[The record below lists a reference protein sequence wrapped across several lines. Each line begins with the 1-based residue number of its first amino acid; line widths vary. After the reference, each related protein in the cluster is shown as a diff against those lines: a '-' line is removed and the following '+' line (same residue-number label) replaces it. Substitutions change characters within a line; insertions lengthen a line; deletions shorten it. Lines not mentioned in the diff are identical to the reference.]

1 MPLLF
6 AVLLYCLT
14 AVLGIAGLFVLCL
27 LVTGLLT
34 DLSHSQVE
42 MRERESVR
50 VKDEGQE
57 RGMDVDPEE
66 LHQVIHDADDL
77 EADAGNDDGC
87 DDGAGIDMLEHVN
100 TSAIVIII
108 AGVSFIIMNHLMMAL
123 TIKIKIKMLD
133 DD

>member
-14 AVLGIAGLFVLCL
+14 AVFGIAGLFVLSL
-27 LVTGLLT
+27 LVAGLLT

-77 EADAGNDDGC
+77 EDDAGNDDGF
-87 DDGAGIDMLEHVN
+87 DDGAGFDMLEDV
-100 TSAIVIII
+100 VIE
-108 AGVSFIIMNHLMMAL
+108 
-123 TIKIKIKMLD
+123 MLD
-133 DD
+133 YD